1 MNFHGFIGPAAA
13 AALLLAAAGCNS
25 APMPPTSAEVAPPH
39 RKERLTSAMA
49 CELGATGTL
58 TSLFCIHQGVG
69 ADLGL
74 SPDPSNFRF

>member
-1 MNFHGFIGPAAA
+1 MNFHAFTSPAAA
-13 AALLLAAAGCNS
+13 AALLLAATGCSS
-25 APMPPTSAEVAPPH
+25 APKPPPIAEMTPQQ
-39 RKERLTSAMA
+39 REEQLTSARA

-58 TSLFCIHQGVG
+58 TSLLCIHQGVG